1 MNYDLRKHCE
11 LFFAR
16 QSIDAADFSGR
27 VTNMLMRYRVQTVP
41 AQLNVLDS
49 HDVSRF
55 LSLCGGDTGKYR
67 LAVLF
72 MMTFVGMP
80 TVFYG
85 DELGLQGVQEEE
97 YRKSMAWE
105 GGDRA
110 LLDFFQRAIAMRRT
124 LRPLTR
130 GSFRMIN
137 PEPGSG
143 LIVFR
148 REYAGEAVVVCIHR
162 GGPAA
167 GLPPIRGRCFW
178 SQGLEG
184 GRLRG
189 GGFAVFTCP

>member
-1 MNYDLRKHCE
+1 MRVVVVKFGKTAREYEYNTELNLIKDGVYDITADGDFTYSTPVTVIGYRKKAQFNGQLRTITAARCISAEEFDLRVSC
-11 LFFAR
+11 L
-16 QSIDAADFSGR
+16 
-27 VTNMLMRYRVQTVP
+27 LMRYYKQAIP
-41 AQLNVLDS
+41 AQLNLLDS

-130 GSFRMIN
+130 GSFRMI
-137 PEPGSG
+137 
-143 LIVFR
+143 
-148 REYAGEAVVVCIHR
+148 
-162 GGPAA
+162 
-167 GLPPIRGRCFW
+167 
-178 SQGLEG
+178 
-184 GRLRG
+184 
-189 GGFAVFTCP
+189 